1 MIFIEDLMR
10 GSLVDLLGTK
20 VKVYSLGSNVVT
32 KGIDDLNTYV
42 VKPQS
47 LMPILLTE
55 DIFNNNFPDND
66 TGYVIYWM
74 REEIG
79 YHVELTTDLTQVI
92 KHNVLYVHELQQIL
106 HICDMNIDIKL

>member
-1 MIFIEDLMR
+1 MR
-10 GSLVDLLGTK
+10 GSLVDHLGTK
-20 VKVYSLGSNVVT
+20 VKVYSLGNNVVT
-32 KGIDDLNTYV
+32 KSLDNLSTYV
-42 VKPQS
+42 VKPRS

-74 REEIG
+74 KEKVG
-79 YHVELTTDLTQVI
+79 YHVELTTNLTQVI